1 MAASATMTVSLPA
14 DEQILMT
21 REFEAPAALVYR
33 AYTTPELVMRWWP
46 GRRGEMRSA
55 DIDLRVGGAWRWV
68 MDAHNGHEVAFHGVY
83 REIVP
88 DERLV
93 FTETFEGA
101 PDAEALVTV
110 TFAESAGRTTLSILM
125 DLPSREVRDAILAS
139 GMEQGA
145 GESLELLEEV
155 ARSLAV

>member
-1 MAASATMTVSLPA
+1 MATSATMTVSLPA

-21 REFEAPAALVYR
+21 REFDAPAALVYR
-33 AYTTPELVMRWWP
+33 AYTTPALVMRWWS

-55 DIDLRVGGAWRWV
+55 EIDLRVGGAWRWV
-68 MDAHNGHEVAFHGVY
+68 MDAHGGHEVAFHGVY

-93 FTETFEGA
+93 FTEVFEGA
-101 PDAEALVTV
+101 PEAEALATV
-110 TFAESAGRTTLSILM
+110 TFTESAGRTTLSILM
-125 DLPSREVRDAILAS
+125 ELPSRAVRDAILAT
-139 GMEQGA
+139 GMEEGA

>member
-1 MAASATMTVSLPA
+1 MTASATLTVSLPA
-14 DEQILMT
+14 DEQVRMT
-21 REFEAPAALVYR
+21 REFDAPARHVFR
-33 AYTTPELVMRWWP
+33 AYTTPELVMRWCA
-46 GRRGEMRSA
+46 GRSGEMRSA

-68 MDAHNGHEVAFHGVY
+68 MDAHGGHQVAFHGVY

-93 FTETFEGA
+93 FTEVFEGA

-110 TFAESAGRTTLSILM
+110 TFAEAGGRTTLSMLM
-125 DLPSREVRDAILAS
+125 QLPSRAVRDAILATD
-139 GMEQGA
+139 MEQGA

-155 ARSLAV
+155 ARSLTV

>member
-1 MAASATMTVSLPA
+1 MTASATLTVSLPA
-14 DEQILMT
+14 DEQVLMT
-21 REFEAPAALVYR
+21 REFDAPARHVFR
-33 AYTTPELVMRWWP
+33 AYTTPELVMRWWA

-68 MDAHNGHEVAFHGVY
+68 MDAHGGHEVAFHGVY

-93 FTETFEGA
+93 FTEVFEGA

-110 TFAESAGRTTLSILM
+110 TFAEAGGRTTLSMLM
-125 DLPSREVRDAILAS
+125 QLPSRAVRDAILATD
-139 GMEQGA
+139 MEQGA

-155 ARSLAV
+155 ARSLTV

>member
-14 DEQILMT
+14 DDQILMT
-21 REFEAPAALVYR
+21 REFDAPAALVYR
-33 AYTTPELVMRWWP
+33 AYTTPELVMRWWA
-46 GRRGEMRSA
+46 GRRGEMRSV

-68 MDAHNGHEVAFHGVY
+68 MDAHGGHEVAFHGVY

-88 DERLV
+88 DARLV

-101 PDAEALVTV
+101 PDSEALSTV

-125 DLPSREVRDAILAS
+125 ELPSRDVRDAILAT

-145 GESLELLEEV
+145 AESLELLEEV

>member
-1 MAASATMTVSLPA
+1 MTASATLTVSLPA
-14 DEQILMT
+14 DEQVLMT
-21 REFEAPAALVYR
+21 REFDAPARHVFR
-33 AYTTPELVMRWWP
+33 AYTTPELVMRWWA

-68 MDAHNGHEVAFHGVY
+68 MDAHGGHEVAFHGVY

-93 FTETFEGA
+93 FTEVFEGA

-110 TFAESAGRTTLSILM
+110 TFAEAGGRTTLSMLM
-125 DLPSREVRDAILAS
+125 QLPSRAVRDAILATD
-139 GMEQGA
+139 MEQGA

>member
-1 MAASATMTVSLPA
+1 MTASATLTVSLPA
-14 DEQILMT
+14 DEQVLMT
-21 REFEAPAALVYR
+21 REFDAPARHVFR
-33 AYTTPELVMRWWP
+33 AYTTPELVMRWWA

-68 MDAHNGHEVAFHGVY
+68 MDAHGGHEVAFHGVY

-93 FTETFEGA
+93 FTEVFEGA

-110 TFAESAGRTTLSILM
+110 TFAEAGGRTTLSMLM
-125 DLPSREVRDAILAS
+125 QLPSRAVRDAIMATD
-139 GMEQGA
+139 MEQGA